1 MIVLRR
7 NVVLGLMAA
16 GLAAAHVLLEPP
28 EAVEREV
35 QPLLPLIDVDSV
47 AQLRITAPGGEP
59 ATTLERTE
67 GGGYE
72 VLEKHRAAARGAEIS
87 VLLSELA
94 AMTDLDV
101 VGLGAG
107 AAADFGLDDAGATRL
122 ELDGPPGTAASLRVA
137 AAEGGAAFVHLEGEE
152 RVVRV
157 PRFRVPAGDPR
168 AWFDSYV
175 LVPIAGR
182 ELREVRIEGGG
193 LLAPVTVRARAGDV
207 GSYEDGGG
215 QPLDDRLVSELLQR
229 LRVATA
235 LDVVVRPSEETPAA
249 LTLGLDSYDGT
260 SLEVRVTDLG
270 SVDGAGPRAG
280 VAYRTD
286 LGYAVEVS
294 PAWLEQVLEV
304 ARRF

>member
-1 MIVLRR
+1 MR
-7 NVVLGLMAA
+7 
-16 GLAAAHVLLEPP
+16 
-28 EAVEREV
+28 
-35 QPLLPLIDVDSV
+35 PLLPLIDVDAV
-47 AQLRITAPGGEP
+47 AQLRITAPGGELV
-59 ATTLERTE
+59 TTLDRIE

-72 VLEKHRAAARGAEIS
+72 VLEKHRAAARGAEVS

-107 AAADFGLDDAGATRL
+107 AAADFGLDDEGATRL

-157 PRFRVPAGDPR
+157 PRFKVPPADPR

-193 LLAPVTVRARAGDV
+193 LPAPVTVRARARRRGV
-207 GSYEDGGG
+207 LRGRRRAAPGR
-215 QPLDDRLVSELLQR
+215 PARLGADQR

-235 LDVVVRPSEETPAA
+235 LDVVVRPPEETPAA
-249 LTLGLDSYDGT
+249 LTLDLDSYDGT
-260 SLEVRVTDLG
+260 SLEVSVTDLG
-270 SVDGAGPRAG
+270 AADGADPRAG